1 MKFVDLS
8 LESFLLFTKEMLV
21 AEPLLDS
28 MTEEMNV
35 LILHK
40 RSEML

>member
-21 AEPLLDS
+21 AEPLLHS